1 MVWRIPTCKA
11 VRGSHALYSWWVK
24 SPQLVTLKIY
34 LNPEG
39 ELVQIEILFDVAVS
53 PNLVAENRG
62 VTCAFPLSARLH
74 DGTVACVYRQGAT
87 KHSHDGVL
95 IMQRSQDGGRHW
107 SAPQTVA
114 NGLGEMPTQTVITG
128 GLCQTPG
135 GALLAS
141 FGSVEGLPPNVYP
154 FGAEGERY
162 PLRFFL
168 TRSEDGGASWCKP
181 TQPDLRPLG
190 RVGVTGPP
198 FVAANGAVCVPIEC
212 RIPSGVNATALI
224 ISHDD
229 GRTFAPPVMVAG
241 DERGRLNLCDAR
253 FDVLPDGRLIALLWT
268 FLQENERTIEVHRC
282 FSSDH
287 GQTWSSP
294 QSLGFVG
301 QITAPLVLPDGRVLA
316 ASNYRHAPLGSLLWH
331 SNDGGTTWATD
342 QPIQLWDAEQ
352 GAITGRTVNLPTL
365 GEVEE
370 RIWDELQRF
379 SFGTPDLLLLG
390 DGTVLLTYYAT
401 LQGVLHVRACTFR
414 VSD

>member
-1 MVWRIPTCKA
+1 MEV
-11 VRGSHALYSWWVK
+11 
-24 SPQLVTLKIY
+24 
-34 LNPEG
+34 
-39 ELVQIEILFDVAVS
+39 EILFDVAVS
-53 PNLVAENRG
+53 PNLAAGNRA
-62 VTCAFPLSARLH
+62 VTCAFPLSARLA
-74 DGTVACVYRQGAT
+74 DGAVVCIYRQGTT

-95 IMQRSQDGGRHW
+95 LMQRSADGGRQW
-107 SAPQTVA
+107 STPQTVA
-114 NGLGEMPTQTVITG
+114 NGLGVSPTQTVITG

-154 FGAEGERY
+154 FGADGDRY

-168 TRSEDGGASWCKP
+168 TRSEDGGVSWSPPK
-181 TQPDLRPLG
+181 QPDLHSLG

-198 FVAANGAVCVPIEC
+198 FVAANGTVCVPIEC

-224 ISHDD
+224 ISQDD
-229 GRTFAPPVMVAG
+229 GRTFSAPIMVAG
-241 DERGRLNLCDAR
+241 DDNGRLNLCDAR
-253 FDVLPDGRLIALLWT
+253 FDLLPDGRVIALLWT

-287 GQTWSSP
+287 GQRWSP
-294 QSLGFVG
+294 PESLGFVG
-301 QITAPLVLPDGRVLA
+301 QITAPLVLPNGQVIA
-316 ASNYRHAPLGSLLWH
+316 ASNYRHPPLGSLLWH
-331 SNDGGTTWATD
+331 SNDGGTTWATG

-352 GAITGRTVNLPTL
+352 GAITGRAVTLPTL

-379 SFGTPDLLLLG
+379 SFGTPDLVLLA

-401 LQGVLHVRACTFR
+401 LQGVIHVRACGLR
-414 VSD
+414 VVA